1 MSMAVTCR
9 EEIILAIQTLTHR
22 YRRDSFTV
30 KEIIEQVMTQTKAYK
45 ESTITKEVMFKLRAD
60 TPDHHEKSY
69 PRIVRTS
76 RGYYR
81 LA

>member
-1 MSMAVTCR
+1 MAVTCR
-9 EEIILAIQTLTHR
+9 EEILLALQTLSYR

-30 KEIIEQVMTQTKAYK
+30 KEIIEQVMIQTQAYK
-45 ESTITKEVMFKLRAD
+45 KSTISKEVMFKLRAD

-81 LA
+81 LV

>member
-1 MSMAVTCR
+1 MAVTCR
-9 EEIILAIQTLTHR
+9 EEILLAMQTISYR
-22 YRRDSFTV
+22 YRLDSFTV

-45 ESTITKEVMFKLRAD
+45 QSTITKENMFELRAG

-69 PRIVRTS
+69 PRIVRVS